1 MFDLRTSGARSAP
14 GGTREST
21 WGFHQPPERQ
31 AAGLHRP
38 PERQAAVIS
47 ALMERAC
54 ENCGT
59 PDDELQAVR
68 RVYMDPD
75 NPGEIAETEEM
86 RELWCISCTTQYP
99 HLVDE
104 G

>member
-31 AAGLHRP
+31 AA
-38 PERQAAVIS
+38 VIS
-47 ALMERAC
+47 APMERAC

-75 NPGEIAETEEM
+75 NPGEIQETEEI